1 MNWNRAFKIQPDA
14 TGYGSESPADVM
26 IAVMDKLGM
35 TSRLVAA
42 ARERESNRADRL
54 FNDPFAGALA
64 GEEGRAMMAM
74 TESVPRQVG
83 ASAPTENPYL
93 SIRTRFLDD
102 VVQGAVQSGIRQ
114 FAILAAGMDARA
126 FRLQW
131 PQDAIVFEV
140 ERPDVLSYKEEV
152 LNSIGAKAT
161 GKRIVVACDLRDD
174 FPQALRNAG
183 YSDSKPTL
191 FITEGLL
198 PYLPNEETVQS
209 LLRSIAGIAAPG
221 SILALD
227 TVGESFLRSP
237 WTQPFLELMSKA
249 GVPWQFGTDEPEK
262 LLENAGFRN
271 VLVVQPAE
279 YLPQR
284 WPFPS
289 LPRSVPGMPRSY
301 LVTAARM

>member
-1 MNWNRAFKIQPDA
+1 MTWSRAFKIQSYA
-14 TGYGSESPADVM
+14 TGSGSESPANVM
-26 IAVMDKLGM
+26 IAAMDQLGM

-42 ARERESNRADRL
+42 VRERESRRADSL

-64 GEEGRAMMAM
+64 GDEGRAMMAM
-74 TESVPRQVG
+74 AESVPRQAG

-102 VVQGAVQSGIRQ
+102 VAQSAVQNGIRQ

-131 PQDAIVFEV
+131 PENAIVFEV
-140 ERPDVLSYKEEV
+140 ERPDVLSYKEKV
-152 LNSIGAKAT
+152 LNSIGAKAA

-174 FPQALRNAG
+174 FPLALKSAG
-183 YSDSKPTL
+183 FSDGKPTL

-198 PYLPNEETVQS
+198 PYLPNEETVQN
-209 LLRSIAGIAAPG
+209 LLTSIAGIAAPG

-227 TVGESFLRSP
+227 TVGESFLKSP
-237 WTQPFLELMSKA
+237 WTQPFLALMSKA

-262 LLENAGFRN
+262 LLEQAGFRN
-271 VLVVQPAE
+271 VRTVQPAE
-279 YLPQR
+279 YLPHR

-289 LPRSVPGMPRSY
+289 LPRGVPGIPRSY